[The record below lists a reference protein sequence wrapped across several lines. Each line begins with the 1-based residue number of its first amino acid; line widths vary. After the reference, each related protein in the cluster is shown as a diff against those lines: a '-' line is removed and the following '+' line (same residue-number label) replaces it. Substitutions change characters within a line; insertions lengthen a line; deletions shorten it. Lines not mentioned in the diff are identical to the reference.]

1 MVRYK
6 KLFKMNDIIFS
17 KEKMIDS
24 VTIIMNTYKENKTFL
39 KQAIDSY
46 LCQKDVN
53 IQLIVSTIEN
63 DPSIF
68 FIKENYDPTKIELCI
83 STFKEHPGKGIKG
96 IYYQLNKATSMIKN
110 DWFCYASSNDVAL
123 QGKLKKEIKMCK
135 QNNKFVCYSDY
146 NVTDINLKTI
156 KKHKFPS
163 FNYNL
168 LLKGN
173 FINDCA
179 MIRTDILKNFL
190 PFDDTYYNCGYW
202 NLWLRIYSKLG
213 NVFIHNPNPGFLYRH
228 EKTSTHILRNKNKN
242 KQLMYQNEKL
252 KMIKNH
258 IIKTHLTTISTL
270 SKK

>member
-110 DWFCYASSNDVAL
+110 DWFCYASSNDFAL

>member
-1 MVRYK
+1 MT
-6 KLFKMNDIIFS
+6 DT
-17 KEKMIDS
+17 
-24 VTIIMNTYKENKTFL
+24 VTIIMNTYKENKIFL

-46 LCQKDVN
+46 ICQKDVN
-53 IQLIVSTIEN
+53 IQLIISTIEN
-63 DPSIF
+63 DSSIS
-68 FIKENYDPTKIELCI
+68 FIKENYEDSNIDLCI
-83 STFKEHPGKGIKG
+83 STLKEHPGKGVKG
-96 IYYQLNKATSMIKN
+96 IYYQLNKATLMIKN

-123 QGKLKKEIKMCK
+123 PDKLIKEITLCK
-135 QNNKFVCYSDY
+135 KKKKYVCYSDY
-146 NVTDINLKTI
+146 NTTNTNLNII

-163 FNYNL
+163 FNYNT
-168 LLKGN
+168 LLKEN

-179 MIRTDILKNFL
+179 MIRTDILKKFL